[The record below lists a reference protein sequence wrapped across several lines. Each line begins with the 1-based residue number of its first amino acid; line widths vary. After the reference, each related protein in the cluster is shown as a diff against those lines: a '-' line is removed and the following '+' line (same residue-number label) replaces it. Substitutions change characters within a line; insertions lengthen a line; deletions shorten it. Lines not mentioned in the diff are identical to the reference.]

1 MTMLSSSVKSNSP
14 KIQSKQVRP
23 MHYGCVEID
32 SRFMIRRAL
41 DRTFSLIFGESAL
54 SGKSFLQLIQKR
66 TSAEDYKNVGRVLL
80 GILQQKIK
88 PEDLVKS
95 NPLDCIHIQLEN
107 GQQNPIARYIRIELK
122 KPVPQYQDDAWV
134 IIVHDISKAVRENI
148 KQRQEKKRHHKPQ
161 VSPQQDLLQLIENDR
176 YEVEHFIKTVTGSTQ
191 DLVQHLSN
199 TRPSIDNANDIL
211 CLVQQIK
218 SEAKELGLG
227 SIITSVEKLE
237 VDFSKAAKNKAHC
250 VHAFKQ
256 LPSSLKRLIRS
267 ITYTKNLHK
276 KLIAGNWYKEVV
288 SSQDFLSQKMEAHIK
303 AVSNQS
309 KKRALFV
316 NDGYSSERLPT
327 NLHDI
332 VDKITRQLVSLV
344 ILKSIEETKTRI
356 NCSKTPYGCV
366 HVSVTV
372 TDQSI
377 NVIVRDD
384 GRGLNAVKIK
394 EAAIASGLFSEE
406 TVRNWNKNTILNALF
421 TPGFATSEHINYST
435 GNGVKLESIKQHMEH
450 IGGDISVSSIM
461 GQFTEFSLSFPIQLF
476 SFPFLIPSLN
486 TGFQIPEPTR
496 VLSLF

>member
-1 MTMLSSSVKSNSP
+1 MTMLNSSAKRNSTE
-14 KIQSKQVRP
+14 IQSKQVRP

-80 GILQQKIK
+80 GLMQNKISA
-88 PEDLVKS
+88 EDLKKS
-95 NPLDCIHIQLEN
+95 NPLECIHIQLEN

-134 IIVHDISKAVRENI
+134 VIVHDISKAVRENI
-148 KQRQEKKRHHKPQ
+148 KQKQDTKRQRKTQRA
-161 VSPQQDLLQLIENDR
+161 PQQDLLQLIENDR
-176 YEVEHFIKTVTGSTQ
+176 HEVEYFLKTVTISIQ
-191 DLVQHLSN
+191 HLVQHISH

-218 SEAKELGLG
+218 SEARELKL
-227 SIITSVEKLE
+227 SAIVANVEQLE
-237 VDFSKAAKNKAHC
+237 IDFGKAARNQAHC
-250 VHAFKQ
+250 VKAFKQ
-256 LPSSLKRLIRS
+256 LPAQLKRLIRS

-276 KLIAGNWYKEVV
+276 KLIAGNWYKEA
-288 SSQDFLSQKMEAHIK
+288 SGEQDFLSEKMEAHIK

-316 NDGYSSERLPT
+316 NDGYSSLRLPT

-344 ILKSIEETKTRI
+344 ILKSIEETKTRV

-366 HVSVTV
+366 HVSVSAN
-372 TDQSI
+372 DHSI

-394 EAAIASGLFSEE
+394 EAAVASGLFSKES
-406 TVRNWNKNTILNALF
+406 VRSWNKNTILNSLF
-421 TPGFATSEHINYST
+421 TPGIATSEYLNYTT
-435 GNGVKLESIKQHMEH
+435 GNGVKLSSIKQHMEH
-450 IGGDISVSSIM
+450 IGGDITITSIM
-461 GQFTEFSLSFPIQLF
+461 GQFTEFSLSFPIA
-476 SFPFLIPSLN
+476 N
-486 TGFQIPEPTR
+486 H
-496 VLSLF
+496 